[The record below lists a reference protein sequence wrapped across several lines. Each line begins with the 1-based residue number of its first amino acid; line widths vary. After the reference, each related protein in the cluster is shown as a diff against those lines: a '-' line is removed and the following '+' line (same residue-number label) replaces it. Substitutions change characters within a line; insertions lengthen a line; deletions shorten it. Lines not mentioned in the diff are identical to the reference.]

1 MIIIIHPHPLSLS
14 SVQGLINHQSTTT
27 PLTLMIEDKTWVME
41 HKHDSILGDMYI
53 WYQHLSASTPHYTQP
68 ANNSPLSM
76 PCAPSLIAASK
87 LASVFSGNLAEAYT
101 NKESQN
107 EKQPFG
113 IQNSSSPHGDPNS
126 LDMQPALF
134 QQRAATVRGYMMIAY
149 QAMDGQLESF
159 LWIAGYR
166 LETTFWPCNVCL
178 STVIE

>member
-1 MIIIIHPHPLSLS
+1 
-14 SVQGLINHQSTTT
+14 
-27 PLTLMIEDKTWVME
+27 
-41 HKHDSILGDMYI
+41 
-53 WYQHLSASTPHYTQP
+53 
-68 ANNSPLSM
+68 M

-159 LWIAGYR
+159 L
-166 LETTFWPCNVCL
+166 
-178 STVIE
+178 